1 MEIVLQDGVKDCGIC
16 CLLSIIKH
24 YKGNISKEK
33 LRELTLTDKNG
44 VSAYNIIETA
54 EKLGFSSSGVKG
66 NIDELKNITLPI
78 IAHVIINKK
87 YQHFIV
93 IYNIDYEN
101 KKVTIMDP
109 AKGKKIISFSK
120 FNLISSGVFILF
132 DKISNIICISTESK
146 IKTILMSFLAK
157 NKKYIPFILVLTI
170 LINIL
175 TIITTYHFKYLQ
187 ETAIE
192 YNLVHN
198 IILVSFLVFII
209 CVLKEMCTYLKNIIL
224 IKFSTALDD
233 EIMNNTF
240 KQIVLLPY
248 LYYKNRTSG
257 EVLSRIRDLS
267 IVKDFISKVIS
278 FLLSDLLFIIM
289 FLILLYN
296 INNILALITI
306 ITVFVIFIITKIF
319 RIIITPYIKKYYKNI
334 AIINST
340 LVEDI
345 SSPNVIKS
353 MHLEKL
359 MLDKFDIK
367 YKKYLN
373 SSYDLYKLEEIENI
387 FKSIVF
393 GLFNILIFSIGSKL
407 VIEKKITLGE
417 LIIFQTLLNNLF
429 FSYNNL
435 LSIYIDY
442 KSYTL
447 AKNRID
453 DLFVVRKEVFD
464 GAVYYQNCSL
474 NGSIK
479 FNKFTYSYNDK
490 LLLEN
495 INITIRK
502 GEKILLKGKSG
513 SGKSTLVK
521 SLMRYIDIPYG
532 RLSINNID
540 INHYH
545 LDTIRNNIIYVSNQE
560 YLYTDT
566 LLENIKVYKT
576 YDNEKI
582 EEVCKITRLSDV
594 IKKDSLGVNQLIEE
608 NGYNLS
614 AGEKQ
619 RIILARTLLKKRDIY
634 IFDEAFSQID
644 INTCEKIIKDIFSL
658 LKDKTVIVISHRLN
672 ASKLFNKSLIL
683 KDHMLYEEKV

>member
-1 MEIVLQDGVKDCGIC
+1 MTI
-16 CLLSIIKH
+16 
-24 YKGNISKEK
+24 
-33 LRELTLTDKNG
+33 
-44 VSAYNIIETA
+44 
-54 EKLGFSSSGVKG
+54 SSSK
-66 NIDELKNITLPI
+66 
-78 IAHVIINKK
+78 
-87 YQHFIV
+87 
-93 IYNIDYEN
+93 
-101 KKVTIMDP
+101 
-109 AKGKKIISFSK
+109 
-120 FNLISSGVFILF
+120 
-132 DKISNIICISTESK
+132 
-146 IKTILMSFLAK
+146 
-157 NKKYIPFILVLTI
+157 
-170 LINIL
+170 
-175 TIITTYHFKYLQ
+175 
-187 ETAIE
+187 
-192 YNLVHN
+192 
-198 IILVSFLVFII
+198 
-209 CVLKEMCTYLKNIIL
+209 
-224 IKFSTALDD
+224 
-233 EIMNNTF
+233 
-240 KQIVLLPY
+240 
-248 LYYKNRTSG
+248 
-257 EVLSRIRDLS
+257 SRS
-267 IVKDFISKVIS
+267 V
-278 FLLSDLLFIIM
+278 
-289 FLILLYN
+289 
-296 INNILALITI
+296 
-306 ITVFVIFIITKIF
+306 
-319 RIIITPYIKKYYKNI
+319 
-334 AIINST
+334 
-340 LVEDI
+340 
-345 SSPNVIKS
+345 
-353 MHLEKL
+353 
-359 MLDKFDIK
+359 
-367 YKKYLN
+367 
-373 SSYDLYKLEEIENI
+373 NI

-453 DLFVVRKEVFD
+453 DLFIVRKEVFD